1 MTSSTQVAD
10 DRGALT
16 RYVASIW
23 SALRAVGE
31 GMAVTMSWMLRK
43 PGTIQYPDRYD
54 GRLNSLMKDLERV
67 DIGQKLPICYR
78 GILEVDMDICTAC
91 QACERACPIDV
102 ISMAVEK
109 VADERKRVMTRFDID
124 IGKCMFCGLCVD
136 PCPTGA
142 IAHTPEF
149 EATSQYLEN
158 LVARFVA
165 DPKKPYVPFKAGKGV
180 EYQRKPVGSVLREM
194 GFVGP
199 KKDTYSPLPPFAGG
213 KHTFGLHAAYDTT
226 SRPTPGSEI

>member
-1 MTSSTQVAD
+1 VTD

-16 RYVASIW
+16 RYLGSIW
-23 SALRAVGE
+23 TSLRAIGE
-31 GMAVTMSWMLRK
+31 GMAVTMSWMLRR
-43 PGTIQYPDRYD
+43 PATIQYPDRYD
-54 GRLNSLMKDLERV
+54 GKLNTLMKGLERV
-67 DIGQKLPICYR
+67 DIGQKLPLSYR

-91 QACERACPIDV
+91 QACERACPISC
-102 ISMAVEK
+102 IEMSVEK

-124 IGKCMFCGLCVD
+124 IAKCMFCGLCVD

-142 IAHTPEF
+142 IQHTPEF

-158 LVARFVA
+158 LVARFVP

-180 EYQRKPVGSVLREM
+180 EYTRKPLGSVLRAL

-199 KKDTYSPLPPFAGG
+199 RKDAYAPLPPFAEG
-213 KHTFGLHAAYDTT
+213 KHSFGIHAAYDTRR
-226 SRPTPGSEI
+226 RPAAGEPL